1 MNTIVKA
8 SFSLMLLLV
17 TAMAESNDANPR
29 VIFETQ
35 FGSFEVELYADKA
48 PITVNNFLSYITQK
62 RYQDAHFYRVV
73 TADNQPDSP
82 VKIAVVQGG
91 LGWDPHP
98 DRQPPI
104 IHETTKHTGIV
115 HENGTLSMARLD
127 PGTADAEFFFCIG
140 DQPELNFGGRRHPDG
155 QGFAAFGKVTQGMPV
170 LKKIHTLE
178 SVDQLLTNKV
188 PMTIRLS
195 EANNKNSTQ

>member
-1 MNTIVKA
+1 MNTLVKTCFA
-8 SFSLMLLLV
+8 CLLLV
-17 TAMAESNDANPR
+17 ATAAAEPSDANPR

-35 FGSFEVELYADKA
+35 FGSFEVELFADKA
-48 PITVNNFLSYITQK
+48 PITVQNFLQYVKQE

-73 TADNQPDSP
+73 TADNQPDSA

-91 LGWDPHP
+91 LGWDPHH

-104 IHETTKHTGIV
+104 IHETTKQTGIV

-140 DQPELNFGGRRHPDG
+140 AQPELDFGGRRHPDG
-155 QGFAAFGKVTQGMPV
+155 QGFAAFGKVTQGMQV

-178 SVDQLLTNKV
+178 NVEQLLTEKV
-188 PMTIRLS
+188 PMTIRIKK
-195 EANNKNSTQ
+195 ATPKP